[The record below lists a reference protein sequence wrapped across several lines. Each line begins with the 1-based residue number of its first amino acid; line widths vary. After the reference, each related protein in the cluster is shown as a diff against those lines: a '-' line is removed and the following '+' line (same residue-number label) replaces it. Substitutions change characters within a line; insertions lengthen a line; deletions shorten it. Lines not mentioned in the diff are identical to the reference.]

1 MAGIA
6 VAAWSGLS
14 YGALRRIGP
23 VAAILLVGGALAW
36 LPLPLAALAV
46 VGSAL
51 VGLIL
56 FHPVIGLILLVP
68 LIPFSPLVA
77 AHVGGLQVGGM
88 EALLA
93 LTLTAWIIRMAV
105 RGQINLP
112 PSPLTV
118 PWLLWLGV
126 VFLSWTVALSIG
138 AALAE
143 TAKWIEMLALYLL
156 VIATAERRHLPWL
169 LAAFL
174 AAGAAQAVLGLVQ
187 FVARIGPEGFLI
199 FDGAYMRAYGT
210 FRQPNPYAGYLGI
223 TLPLAFSLSLGGL
236 DRLIQRR
243 CGPVRPWLWLSAGAA
258 TLLMLAAAYAS
269 QSRGAWL
276 GIALAL
282 VTVAAVRSRQAA
294 AGFAGLVAV
303 GALVLAL
310 GSARLLPPPVQQRL
324 SDVLPVL
331 QIPDI
336 ATAEVTDANFA
347 LIERLAHWQA
357 ALDMWRDAPW
367 LGVGIGN
374 YAAVY
379 PAYAVGRWRDP
390 LGHAHNVYLNLGAE
404 TGLLGLCAYVVFWLS
419 VLWFTAS
426 VIRRTHGLYRA
437 VAAGGMG
444 VFVAFAVHNSVDNLY
459 VQGMYLHV
467 AVVLGL
473 VAALASSPRLS
484 GDPSAAGAGTER
496 TESHN

>member
-6 VAAWSGLS
+6 GAALPRLS
-14 YGALRRIGP
+14 VGNLQRSATLA
-23 VAAILLVGGALAW
+23 VILLVGGALAW

-68 LIPFSPLVA
+68 VIPFSPLLA
-77 AHVGGLQVGGM
+77 IRLGGLQVGGM

-93 LTLTAWIIRMAV
+93 LTLIAWLIRMAV
-105 RGQINLP
+105 RGQIVLP
-112 PSPLTV
+112 HSLLTL
-118 PWLLWLGV
+118 PWLIWLGV
-126 VFLSWTVALSIG
+126 ALLSWTVALSTG

-143 TAKWIEMLALYLL
+143 TAKWIEMLAVYLL
-156 VIATAERRHLPWL
+156 VIALVERRHLPWL

-174 AAGAAQAVLGLVQ
+174 VAGAAQAVLGLVQ

-199 FDGAYMRAYGT
+199 FDGTYMRAYGT
-210 FRQPNPYAGYLGI
+210 FRQPNPYAGYLGL

-236 DRLIQRR
+236 DHWIQHHR
-243 CGPVRPWLWLSAGAA
+243 GPVRPWLWMSAGAA

-282 VTVAAVRSRQAA
+282 VTVAVVRSRQAA
-294 AGFAGLVAV
+294 AWFAGLFAV
-303 GALVLAL
+303 GALVAAL
-310 GSARLLPPPVQQRL
+310 GSAQLLPAAVQQRL

-390 LGHAHNVYLNLGAE
+390 LGHAHNIYLNLGAE
-404 TGLLGLCAYVVFWLS
+404 TGLLGLCAYAAFWLS
-419 VLWFTAS
+419 ALWLTAS
-426 VIRRTHGLYRA
+426 VIRRTHGLPRA
-437 VAAGGMG
+437 VAAGGLG
-444 VFVAFAVHNSVDNLY
+444 VFVALAVHNGVDNLY

-467 AVVLGL
+467 AIVLGI
-473 VAALASSPRLS
+473 VAALASSGDSPAADARAAQPRS
-484 GDPSAAGAGTER
+484 
-496 TESHN
+496 NN

>member
-1 MAGIA
+1 MAGIV
-6 VAAWSGLS
+6 VAARSRLS
-14 YGALRRIGP
+14 DGILRRLGLL
-23 VAAILLVGGALAW
+23 ATILLVGGMLAW

-56 FHPVIGLILLVP
+56 FHPVIGLVLLVP
-68 LIPFSPLVA
+68 VIPLSPLVA
-77 AHVGGLQVGGM
+77 VRLGGLQVGGM

-93 LTLTAWIIRMAV
+93 LTLTAWLVRMAV
-105 RGQINLP
+105 RGQIVLP
-112 PSPLTV
+112 QPPLLR

-126 VFLSWTVALSIG
+126 TLLSWTVALSIG

-143 TAKWIEMLALYLL
+143 TAKWVEMLAVYLL
-156 VIATAERRHLPWL
+156 VFATVERRHLSWL

-187 FVARIGPEGFLI
+187 FIARIGPEGFLI
-199 FDGAYMRAYGT
+199 FDGAAMRAYGT
-210 FRQPNPYAGYLGI
+210 FRQPNPYAGYLGL

-236 DRLIQRR
+236 EHLTQRHTEA
-243 CGPVRPWLWLSAGAA
+243 GRPWLWLSAGAA

-282 VTVAAVRSRQAA
+282 VTVASVRSRRAA
-294 AGFAGLVAV
+294 AWFAGLVAL
-303 GALVLAL
+303 GALVAAL
-310 GSARLLPPPVQQRL
+310 GSAQLLPPGVQQRF

-331 QIPDI
+331 QIPNI

-347 LIERLAHWQA
+347 LVERLAHWQA

-404 TGLLGLCAYVVFWLS
+404 TGLLGLCAYVTFWLS
-419 VLWFTAS
+419 ALWLTAS
-426 VIRRTHGLYRA
+426 VIRRTQSLPRA
-437 VAAGGMG
+437 IAAGGLG
-444 VFVAFAVHNSVDNLY
+444 VFVALAVHNSVDNLY

-467 AVVLGL
+467 AIVLGI
-473 VAALASSPRLS
+473 VAALASS
-484 GDPSAAGAGTER
+484 GDPSAANAR
-496 TESHN
+496 AAQPRRNN